1 MNEVKA
7 LKLSWDKVANLLQQ
21 EIERILNRKISCRA
35 RADDENF
42 WCVGFANER
51 IPLSELYRIL
61 ESVNASKEERID
73 SLPDENDYVVDV
85 NCLGMSVSE
94 LLLRRSLGYQWET
107 IHIEDDALWVLG
119 EKDGDY
125 DEA

>member
-1 MNEVKA
+1 M
-7 LKLSWDKVANLLQQ
+7 
-21 EIERILNRKISCRA
+21 
-35 RADDENF
+35 
-42 WCVGFANER
+42 
-51 IPLSELYRIL
+51 YRIL

>member
-1 MNEVKA
+1 MNETKA
-7 LKLSWDKVANLLQQ
+7 LKLSWENVANLLQK

-73 SLPDENDYVVDV
+73 SLPDESDYVVDV

-94 LLLRRSLGYQWET
+94 LLLRRSLG
-107 IHIEDDALWVLG
+107 
-119 EKDGDY
+119 
-125 DEA
+125 